1 PPPDPVRRAPRATAP
16 AEPAGLDSGLAR
28 GLLGAPAEVRLE
40 PPQVVEMLARPE
52 EDESGAQLRLVTGG
66 GGFAHAGEQ
75 TSPAFRIADVRPRDC
90 RAVDERVA
98 ERHVPRAQRLN
109 LAVEVLA
116 ASLEPRV
123 AIGHP

>member
-1 PPPDPVRRAPRATAP
+1 
-16 AEPAGLDSGLAR
+16 
-28 GLLGAPAEVRLE
+28 
-40 PPQVVEMLARPE
+40 MLARPE

-123 AIGHP
+123 AIGHPGERRERLGRAPHACRPRDQLPETLDVRSARRPLGEVLAERVV